1 MLSPDLTLLHIVFI
15 SVSLL
20 GGMLAIYFWIKVYK
34 DTKRGS
40 VAWLLLA
47 LTAIF
52 LITTAIFPALA
63 VGNTDQKV
71 VETILLFLGFW
82 SAVYTSI
89 FAAAGFLMFRAFKTV
104 PRQDLGNFLI
114 EGMVFRKS
122 EGKQADDAA
131 STAESIAG
139 LLKWSTLIEYT
150 PRTRYEDSVIEMC
163 LRFYGETMNVVLV
176 STEPRTSIYKER
188 LGELLD
194 IGAMKFIELSGT
206 EDKLVEK
213 DGIIIL
219 PARELDSFFD
229 LTGKLPAGCALIF
242 EPLSHMLLA
251 EGEDRTYSFTSKM
264 AEQFTS
270 KEIVF
275 VGMINSLAHQKEVVS
290 RFEGLFVNIAEES
303 ENSIKIVKGGKD
315 EFIRFYAGKSFFL
328 ETEMI
333 NKA

>member
-1 MLSPDLTLLHIVFI
+1 MLSPDLTLLHIAFI
-15 SVSLL
+15 SISLL
-20 GGMLAIYFWIKVYK
+20 GGMAAIYFWIKVYE

-63 VGNTDQKV
+63 VGNTDQNV

-89 FAAAGFLMFRAFKTV
+89 FAAAGFLMFRAFKTI
-104 PRQDLGNFLI
+104 PRQDLGDFLI

-122 EGKQADDAA
+122 EGKTNNDHTNA
-131 STAESIAG
+131 AESIAG

-150 PRTRYEDSVIEMC
+150 PRTRYEDSVIELC

-188 LGELLD
+188 LGELVD
-194 IGAMKFIELSGT
+194 IGAMKFIEISST
-206 EDKLVEK
+206 EDELTEK
-213 DGIIIL
+213 DSVIVL
-219 PARELDSFFD
+219 PVSELNSFFD
-229 LTGKLPAGCALIF
+229 LTSKLPKGCALIF

-251 EGEDRTYSFTSKM
+251 EGEGLTYSFTSKM
-264 AEQFTS
+264 AEEFAS
-270 KEIVF
+270 KNIVL
-275 VGMINSLAHQKEVVS
+275 VGMINSLAHQQEVIS

-303 ENSIKIVKGGKD
+303 ENSIKVVKGGKD
-315 EFIRFYAGKSFFL
+315 EFIRFYAGKRFFL
-328 ETEMI
+328 EDE
-333 NKA
+333 NEK

>member
-63 VGNTDQKV
+63 VGNTDQNV

-122 EGKQADDAA
+122 EG
-131 STAESIAG
+131 
-139 LLKWSTLIEYT
+139 
-150 PRTRYEDSVIEMC
+150 
-163 LRFYGETMNVVLV
+163 
-176 STEPRTSIYKER
+176 
-188 LGELLD
+188 
-194 IGAMKFIELSGT
+194 
-206 EDKLVEK
+206 
-213 DGIIIL
+213 
-219 PARELDSFFD
+219 
-229 LTGKLPAGCALIF
+229 TG
-242 EPLSHMLLA
+242 
-251 EGEDRTYSFTSKM
+251 
-264 AEQFTS
+264 
-270 KEIVF
+270 
-275 VGMINSLAHQKEVVS
+275 
-290 RFEGLFVNIAEES
+290 
-303 ENSIKIVKGGKD
+303 
-315 EFIRFYAGKSFFL
+315 
-328 ETEMI
+328 
-333 NKA
+333 